1 MELKNQ
7 TKPNKRI
14 NSLFPFFYN
23 TKVDGQRNTCCC
35 SCSCCCFF
43 HAEEER
49 GSVCFCAGA
58 VCVEGRRRTSR
69 LRVLMSRRGRMEIV
83 MDGPFFF
90 LFLAL

>member
-1 MELKNQ
+1 MELKNKTKQNQ
-7 TKPNKRI
+7 TNESI
-14 NSLFPFFYN
+14 VSSFFFYN

-69 LRVLMSRRGRMEIV
+69 LRVLMSRRGRMEIQ
-83 MDGPFFF
+83 
-90 LFLAL
+90 